1 MRATLNVDGAYAGR
15 GRAGCGMLLRN
26 DQGEVIFAACCHLPQ
41 CQDATEA
48 ELTAIEEGLKL
59 TLQWS
64 LLHFDVETDCAE
76 ALYLISDKGPNISAY
91 AFQIT
96 AIREL
101 LRERESRITKISR
114 EANVASHELARLAR
128 VNEHSEM
135 WLGDYPPDIAEAL
148 ARDCNPV
155 IV

>member
-64 LLHFDVETDCAE
+64 LLHFDVETDCVE
-76 ALYLISDKGPNISAY
+76 ALILISDKGPNISAY

-101 LRERESRITKISR
+101 LRERGSRITKISR
-114 EANVASHELARLAR
+114 DANGPSHELARLAR

-148 ARDCNPV
+148 ARDCNLV

>member
-1 MRATLNVDGAYAGR
+1 
-15 GRAGCGMLLRN
+15 MLLRN
-26 DQGEVIFAACCHLPQ
+26 DQGEVIFAACHHLPQ

-64 LLHFDVETDCAE
+64 LLHFDVEADCAE

-114 EANVASHELARLAR
+114 EANVPCHELA
-128 VNEHSEM
+128 
-135 WLGDYPPDIAEAL
+135 
-148 ARDCNPV
+148 
-155 IV
+155 